1 MSETCSICLESY
13 FVNSDTH
20 DKRKFVTKCNH
31 VYHHDCIYRWAQQ
44 NNSCPTCRTGNL
56 IDEFIINIY
65 DYHDDNDFDSLL
77 SSIRSVRLNIGNYID
92 DHSLDNLTS
101 YNGYLDNL
109 TDLFTNYYR
118 NSSNNN
124 YIEVINL
131 PFIQNNSI
139 SNNVIILPDNPPSQ
153 QVNNLRMGF
162 NNYSR
167 QSTNHRLSSMNFR

>member
-65 DYHDDNDFDSLL
+65 DYNDDNDLDSLL

-92 DHSLDNLTS
+92 DYSLHNLTN

-162 NNYSR
+162 NNSRR

>member
-1 MSETCSICLESY
+1 M
-13 FVNSDTH
+13 
-20 DKRKFVTKCNH
+20 
-31 VYHHDCIYRWAQQ
+31 
-44 NNSCPTCRTGNL
+44 
-56 IDEFIINIY
+56 IILK
-65 DYHDDNDFDSLL
+65 H
-77 SSIRSVRLNIGNYID
+77 
-92 DHSLDNLTS
+92 
-101 YNGYLDNL
+101 
-109 TDLFTNYYR
+109 FTNYYR

-162 NNYSR
+162 NNSRR